1 MLVEEKNASLST
13 LSVTIQALHVQGKQ
27 MTLAV
32 FRQLPTMIANENCSI
47 WGIVRYEIKDSGDL
61 WLVFSFN
68 NCLYRMR
75 IDLHSYINYYQEK
88 INKIKKAIDDSLSYY
103 KIYNPTEYEIRKER
117 LSEEMHI
124 FNEELQEEKERLEL
138 HQYYA
143 NNYPQ
148 LFIAV

>member
-1 MLVEEKNASLST
+1 MLVKEKNASLST

-32 FRQLPTMIANENCSI
+32 FRQLPTMVVDKNCSI
-47 WGIVRYEIKDSGDL
+47 WGIVRYEIKDLGNL

-68 NCLYRMR
+68 NCLYKMK
-75 IDLHSYINYYQEK
+75 INLNSYTRAIKEK
-88 INKIKKAIDDSLSYY
+88 IESKKTKLDYTITLRF
-103 KIYNPTEYEIRKER
+103 NPDVPET
-117 LSEEMHI
+117 
-124 FNEELQEEKERLEL
+124 NEEILKKEILELENNLNEEKQRLEL

>member
-32 FRQLPTMIANENCSI
+32 FRQLPTMAVDKDCSI
-47 WGIVRYEIKDSGDL
+47 WGIVRYEIKDSGNL

-68 NCLYRMR
+68 NCLYRMQL
-75 IDLHSYINYYQEK
+75 DLSKPNDYRLEAFKKKLTNPSSYCPFSTPEHGLEAEIALREK
-88 INKIKKAIDDSLSYY
+88 WF
-103 KIYNPTEYEIRKER
+103 
-117 LSEEMHI
+117 H
-124 FNEELQEEKERLEL
+124 EEKERLEL

>member
-1 MLVEEKNASLST
+1 MLVEEKNASLNT
-13 LSVTIQALHVQGKQ
+13 LSVIIQALHVQGKQ

-32 FRQLPTMIANENCSI
+32 FRQLPTMVVDKNCSI
-47 WGIVRYEIKDSGDL
+47 WGIVRYEIKDSGNL

-68 NCLYRMR
+68 NCLYRMEL
-75 IDLHSYINYYQEK
+75 DLRKPSDYYLNGYKQKLADPNSYW
-88 INKIKKAIDDSLSYY
+88 AY
-103 KIYNPTEYEIRKER
+103 KIPSHGLETEIA
-117 LSEEMHI
+117 
-124 FNEELQEEKERLEL
+124 LQQKKFDEEKQRLEL

>member
-32 FRQLPTMIANENCSI
+32 FRQLPTMVVNKDCSI
-47 WGIVRYEIKDSGDL
+47 WGIVRYEIKNLGDL

-68 NCLYRMR
+68 NCLYRMWL
-75 IDLHSYINYYQEK
+75 DLQKPSNYYLNGYKQK
-88 INKIKKAIDDSLSYY
+88 LANPNSYWGY
-103 KIYNPTEYEIRKER
+103 KIPSHGLETEITLLQKKFD
-117 LSEEMHI
+117 EE
-124 FNEELQEEKERLEL
+124 NEQFKL

-148 LFIAV
+148 LFIAI